1 MARREGRDGGHG
13 HEAQEVGPRLVVDG
27 DVSCNAAIQA
37 QGEGFEVYV
46 VTDAS
51 GGVSREAHDMA
62 VRRMVQAGIVPIT
75 WMALLGEWQRDGA
88 REKTLPDLVD
98 LLLEHGG
105 STGVAYAWELQLL
118 AENKQPGF

>member
-1 MARREGRDGGHG
+1 
-13 HEAQEVGPRLVVDG
+13 
-27 DVSCNAAIQA
+27 
-37 QGEGFEVYV
+37 

-51 GGVSREAHDMA
+51 GGVSPEAHDTA

-75 WMALLGEWQRDGA
+75 WMALSGGGRVIGRA
-88 REKTLPDLVD
+88 RRLPDLAN

-105 STGVAYAWELQLL
+105 ATGVAYAWELQLL